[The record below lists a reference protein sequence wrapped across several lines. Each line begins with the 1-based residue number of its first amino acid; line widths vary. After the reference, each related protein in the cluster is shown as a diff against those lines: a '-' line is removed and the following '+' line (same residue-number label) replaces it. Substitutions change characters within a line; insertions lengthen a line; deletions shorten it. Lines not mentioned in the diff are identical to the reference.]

1 MRFNHPFIHSLKSQA
16 HQATFQALEKE
27 QRTEGSDGYQ
37 LGGNTLM
44 QKASFLKS
52 KILNVIL
59 YITSDRILKVDLKTT
74 EIVEV
79 KFIKTF

>member
-1 MRFNHPFIHSLKSQA
+1 
-16 HQATFQALEKE
+16 
-27 QRTEGSDGYQ
+27 
-37 LGGNTLM
+37 M